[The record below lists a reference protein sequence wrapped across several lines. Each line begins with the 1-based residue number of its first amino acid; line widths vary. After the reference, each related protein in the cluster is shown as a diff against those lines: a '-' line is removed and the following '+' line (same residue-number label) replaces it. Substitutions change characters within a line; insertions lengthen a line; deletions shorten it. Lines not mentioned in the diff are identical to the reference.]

1 LLAVGVCC
9 CGCVVVGLG
18 ERKGEKRRE
27 MEIGE
32 EDKEQ
37 RRGK

>member
-1 LLAVGVCC
+1 
-9 CGCVVVGLG
+9 LG

-27 MEIGE
+27 IEIGEE

-37 RRGK
+37 RRVKFLKNS

>member
-1 LLAVGVCC
+1 
-9 CGCVVVGLG
+9 LG

-27 MEIGE
+27 IEIGEE

-37 RRGK
+37 RRGKFLKNS